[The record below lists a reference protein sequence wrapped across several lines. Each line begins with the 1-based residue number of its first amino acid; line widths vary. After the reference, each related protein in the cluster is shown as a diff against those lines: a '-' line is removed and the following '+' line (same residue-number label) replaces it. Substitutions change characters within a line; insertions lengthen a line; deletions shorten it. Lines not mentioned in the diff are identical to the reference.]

1 MNKYKK
7 MFDKYSSLTWGK
19 THDASFIE
27 AKTTLAELVKRAID
41 KKVKLYIENED
52 NPDIIQ
58 IIYCKCPS
66 CNYTFGGYEVERQ
79 IGYCPECGQSL
90 NWTEYDER
98 KIDEEM
104 EDEKMEF

>member
-52 NPDIIQ
+52 NPDNIQ

-66 CNYTFGGYEVERQ
+66 CKTGTPRCYQYMLLRNLERRAAHKNFFALLC
-79 IGYCPECGQSL
+79 IP
-90 NWTEYDER
+90 
-98 KIDEEM
+98 
-104 EDEKMEF
+104 

>member
-1 MNKYKK
+1 MRKQNILDLLCDDLINQHEQEQNNLNNCVDEK
-7 MFDKYSSLTWGK
+7 S
-19 THDASFIE
+19 
-27 AKTTLAELVKRAID
+27 ID
-41 KKVKLYIENED
+41 KNVKLYIENED
-52 NPDIIQ
+52 NPDNIQ

-66 CNYTFGGYEVERQ
+66 CNYTFGEDEVERQ